1 MNWQKDKLTIIGF
14 GIIFVILAVFGY
26 LLWDINREP
35 MAEVVTETT
44 PPETIVPE
52 TPASEEQELPEYPIT
67 KLDTTGWEYRETKLG
82 DVGIRYKV
90 MKKDLDNR
98 VGDDKFLDTH
108 FDLEEFGVK
117 GLIIGA
123 DNNSRLGKGYDSMT
137 IVNCV
142 NCGQFPY
149 IAEPGQINVNI
160 IESSNSN
167 DIENI
172 FLNQTCDYTV
182 INTKADGGMYPF
194 DVNKKCSTDEKFT
207 SYNLESN
214 KRELRQIGDIAS
226 LRFKKSSVTKYK
238 NPFIR
243 LDKVSQ
249 LIKYQVATG
258 NLDGYT
264 GDNIDNST
272 LQLNDQL
279 LFIIDLGNSKFAII
293 TQSNADFKYAP
304 GAYKEDDATYNERAN
319 NLMHT
324 ILSTIEVL

>member
-14 GIIFVILAVFGY
+14 GIIFVILGVFGY
-26 LLWDINREP
+26 LLWDMNREP
-35 MAEVVTETT
+35 MAEVVMEPTPITT
-44 PPETIVPE
+44 KIEPKVDSPPMI
-52 TPASEEQELPEYPIT
+52 PAKEELPEYPIT
-67 KLDTTGWEYRETKLG
+67 KVDTKGWEYRETKLG

-90 MKKDLDNR
+90 MNQNLDNR
-98 VGDDKFLDTH
+98 VGDDKFLDPH
-108 FDLEEFGVK
+108 FKLNKYDLN
-117 GLIIGA
+117 GLMIGP
-123 DNNSRLGKGYDSMT
+123 DNQKRLGKGYDSVT

-142 NCGQFPY
+142 NCGKFPY
-149 IAEPGQINVNI
+149 TAEPGQINVNI

-167 DIENI
+167 LSDIENI

-182 INTKADGGMYPF
+182 TKADGGMNPF

-226 LRFKKSSVTKYK
+226 LRFNKSSLTKYK
-238 NPFIR
+238 NPFIS

-258 NLDGYT
+258 DLDGYT

-293 TQSNADFKYAP
+293 TQSNAR
-304 GAYKEDDATYNERAN
+304 EDNKTQESKAN

-324 ILSTIEVL
+324 ILSTIEIL